1 MNILV
6 LGRDGQLGQSLK
18 VILPKAYPNSI
29 FWDRQNLDLQQLDGI
44 EHQLTAQRPDVI
56 VNATAYTAVDQ
67 AESNKELAFA
77 INQHAVGRVADYCAK
92 NNVPLLH
99 VSTDYVFDGLGQQPY
114 LETDEPNPSGVY
126 GASKLAGER
135 AIADS
140 GCRFVILR
148 TAWVFSE
155 HGQNFLKTMLRLGS
169 ERDSLA
175 IVGDQVGCPTYAG
188 DLARALLTILKTI
201 EHGTCRWGL
210 YHYAGDRAVSWFE
223 FAQRI
228 FTAAANIGLTV
239 PEHVK
244 AISSAE
250 YPTPAPRPA
259 WSVLDSSLFTSAF
272 GQPASNWQTGI
283 ETCLRALNQPSQ

>member
-6 LGRDGQLGQSLK
+6 LGRHGQLGQSLED
-18 VILPKAYPNSI
+18 ILPKTYPNSI
-29 FWDRQNLDLQQLDGI
+29 FWDRQSLDLQQFDDI

-114 LETDEPNPSGVY
+114 VETDEPNPSGVY

-140 GCRFVILR
+140 GCRFVLLR

-175 IVGDQVGCPTYAG
+175 IVSDQVGCPTYAG
-188 DLARALLTILKTI
+188 DLAFALLTILKSI
-201 EHGTCRWGL
+201 ENGTCSWGL
-210 YHYAGDRAVSWFE
+210 YHYAGDSAVSWYE
-223 FAQRI
+223 FASAI
-228 FTAAANIGLTV
+228 FAQAKDAGLGV
-239 PEHVK
+239 PEHVT
-244 AISSAE
+244 AIATEE

-272 GQPASNWQTGI
+272 GQAASDWQRGI
-283 ETCLRALNQPSQ
+283 ETCLRALNHPSQ